1 MGVFFIH
8 RKVAPSMIITDY
20 GVVSCWQE
28 RNLLAKIDREIKHK
42 QQVTKRSQT
51 DPLKKN
57 KARCGDMR

>member
-1 MGVFFIH
+1 
-8 RKVAPSMIITDY
+8 MIITDY

-42 QQVTKRSQT
+42 QQATKRSQT

-57 KARCGDMR
+57 KARRGDMR